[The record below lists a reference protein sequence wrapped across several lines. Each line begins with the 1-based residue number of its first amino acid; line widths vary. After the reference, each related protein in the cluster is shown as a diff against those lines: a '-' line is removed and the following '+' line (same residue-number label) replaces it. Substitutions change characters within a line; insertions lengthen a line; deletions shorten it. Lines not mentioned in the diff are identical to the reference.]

1 MNPPRLR
8 MFAGP
13 NGSGKSTIKA
23 KVAEINPGILG
34 IYINPDD
41 IEREIASIGFIDFS
55 HFKVKT
61 TKNEIFDSL
70 NDSTLLTEK
79 GLVGEVP
86 KLRFHNNKLSFQAV
100 SLNSYFVSPLADF
113 LHESLVA
120 SRTSFSFETVMS
132 HPKKIELLESS
143 KSFGFRNYLY
153 FVATEDPEI
162 NISRVHIRVKE
173 GGHDVPVDKIVSRY
187 HRSLNN
193 LLGAIRATNRA
204 YIFDNSG
211 AEAIL
216 VAEITDGK
224 DIEIKNSNVPVWFRK
239 HVLDKGT

>member
-1 MNPPRLR
+1 

-23 KVAEINPGILG
+23 KVAEINQDILG

-41 IEREIASIGFIDFS
+41 IEREIASTGFIDFN

-61 TKNEIFDSL
+61 NNSQIFDSL
-70 NDSTLLTEK
+70 NNSTLLAEK
-79 GLVGEVP
+79 GLLSEVS
-86 KLRFHNNKLSFQAV
+86 KLRFQNNKLSFQTV

-132 HPKKIELLESS
+132 HPNKIDLLKSS
-143 KSFGFRNYLY
+143 KLSGFRNYLY
-153 FVATEDPEI
+153 YVATEDPDI
-162 NISRVHIRVKE
+162 NISRVQIRVKE
-173 GGHDVPVDKIVSRY
+173 GGHDVPVEKIVSRY
-187 HRSLNN
+187 HRSLDN
-193 LLGAIRATNRA
+193 LLGAIRMTNRA
-204 YIFDNSG
+204 FIFDNSG

-216 VAEITDGK
+216 VAEITDGNAV
-224 DIEIKNSNVPVWFRK
+224 EIKNSNVPVWFRK
-239 HVLDKGT
+239 HVLEKGT